1 MAEERRY
8 QNLYRAAESEFLIEA
23 GYEIYRY
30 RGTGGKDGREDY
42 EQNTTLETIQAQY
55 GVLKDLAVGVE
66 LNNQRGGG
74 FGEGYQDYEFFARGQ
89 YQSYFYEFRY
99 FYSHEDQ
106 TGDEA
111 VSGGDHYMVELGYVY
126 GDFGAKLNITPTFSY
141 DYANDDSDRENHT
154 DYLIEGFYE
163 KKMGD
168 QLFGAKVSHLAIG
181 KNVEDGSTIS
191 Y

>member
-1 MAEERRY
+1 MRRISGICLFLLSLSAMAEERRY
-8 QNLYRAAESEFLIEA
+8 QNLYRAAESEFLVEA

-42 EQNTTLETIQAQY
+42 EQNTTLETIQTQY

-74 FGEGYQDYEFFARGQ
+74 AGDGYQDYELFARGQ

-154 DYLIEGFYE
+154 DNLLEGF
-163 KKMGD
+163 
-168 QLFGAKVSHLAIG
+168 F
-181 KNVEDGSTIS
+181 
-191 Y
+191 